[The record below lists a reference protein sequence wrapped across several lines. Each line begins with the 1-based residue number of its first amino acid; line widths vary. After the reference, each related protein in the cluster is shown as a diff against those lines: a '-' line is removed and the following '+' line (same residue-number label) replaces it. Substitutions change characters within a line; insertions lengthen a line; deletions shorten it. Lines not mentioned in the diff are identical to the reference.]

1 MPEQRGYRSIS
12 ASSRERATTYSQRPY
27 VRPARGLPFG
37 PAQRSVCHHPAPS
50 RRYGRGPLHS
60 LRRSKGDKAGRRRR
74 PRPSGGGIGR
84 LKERFL
90 IALFYGL
97 LTRSQERRWDACIQL
112 APVAVGIRATLGV
125 RGVAKEREGLL
136 VALWHLPP
144 LEALGLG
151 VVPTHAL
158 ELCHC
163 EDSAPRLTNSL
174 GLCYMDTYHGWL
186 LSTPLSTAN
195 TARSLFTGVRG
206 RGLRRTPL
214 RRSSTK
220 STCSLSTRPVAVHW
234 LAPILSRNLE
244 WHSRHRTIRS
254 LWCSWPR
261 CSYVRWCT
269 SRMVCA
275 SLHSWRRN
283 RAYFRCHLRVACHSG
298 LCKYS

>member
-37 PAQRSVCHHPAPS
+37 PAQRSVCHLPAPS

-60 LRRSKGDKAGRRRR
+60 KRRSAGDKAGRRRR
-74 PRPSGGGIGR
+74 PRPSGGAIGR

-90 IALFYGL
+90 VALFYGL
-97 LTRSQERRWDACIQL
+97 LTRSQERRRDACIQL

-125 RGVAKEREGLL
+125 RGAAKEREGLL

-174 GLCYMDTYHGWL
+174 TL
-186 LSTPLSTAN
+186 LYGYLPRLVAEYTPVEFDYRPVLIHPSAWKKN
-195 TARSLFTGVRG
+195 SRKFCAAPALRG
-206 RGLRRTPL
+206 RV
-214 RRSSTK
+214 SYVSTK
-220 STCSLSTRPVAVHW
+220 
-234 LAPILSRNLE
+234 
-244 WHSRHRTIRS
+244 
-254 LWCSWPR
+254 
-261 CSYVRWCT
+261 
-269 SRMVCA
+269 
-275 SLHSWRRN
+275 
-283 RAYFRCHLRVACHSG
+283 RAAGVGR
-298 LCKYS
+298 K

>member
-112 APVAVGIRATLGV
+112 APVPVGIRATLGV
-125 RGVAKEREGLL
+125 RGAAKEREGLL

-158 ELCHC
+158 EICHC

-174 GLCYMDTYHGWL
+174 AL
-186 LSTPLSTAN
+186 LYGYLPRLVAAYTPVE
-195 TARSLFTGVRG
+195 FDY
-206 RGLRRTPL
+206 
-214 RRSSTK
+214 
-220 STCSLSTRPVAVHW
+220 RPVFIHRSAWKRNSANFAVTEFSEVRTGHRH
-234 LAPILSRNLE
+234 LAS
-244 WHSRHRTIRS
+244 
-254 LWCSWPR
+254 CSFIAERIGP
-261 CSYVRWCT
+261 T
-269 SRMVCA
+269 SM
-275 SLHSWRRN
+275 
-283 RAYFRCHLRVACHSG
+283 
-298 LCKYS
+298 